1 MASPAMSNVTAGSP
15 GGADASAEQEALV
28 KDSPSDFL
36 TARAPERRSA
46 RLSSALL
53 DYKRPEGLNLVP
65 LGTTWAVDLFVRPHN
80 GVRRELIDLYNIVDS
95 LQRQVQELRSQD
107 LKLFFVWWKVF
118 AAYLEVTFE
127 LTETVLVPWAL
138 NGATAPDGL
147 SDSIRTAGR
156 ENLDMMLQAFKV
168 IQEQLPR
175 RPPDES
181 LAKIIKGL
189 VHIHPL
195 FDFIEAVESVLPEVA
210 DGNHDEKQGR
220 RMEKK
225 VAQHYVKHGD
235 KDMKSVHLQI
245 LARGMTEEVQSAW
258 KRRIPAMLRILYGS
272 QKNAFRITHSRCA
285 DKLAKVE

>member
-1 MASPAMSNVTAGSP
+1 MSNVTTGSP
-15 GGADASAEQEALV
+15 GGAGATAENEALV
-28 KDSPSDFL
+28 KSTQSDFL
-36 TARAPERRSA
+36 TARAPERKSA

-53 DYKRPEGLNLVP
+53 DYKRPDGLNLVP

-95 LQRQVQELRSQD
+95 LQRQVQDLRSQD

-118 AAYLEVTFE
+118 ADYLEVTFE

-138 NGATAPDGL
+138 NGSAAPEGL
-147 SDSIRTAGR
+147 SDSTRAAGR
-156 ENLDMMLQAFKV
+156 ESLGLMLQAFKV
-168 IQEQLPR
+168 ILEQLPR

-195 FDFIEAVESVLPEVA
+195 FDYIEAVESVLPEVA
-210 DGNHDEKQGR
+210 DSNHDEKQGR

-225 VAQHYVKHGD
+225 VAQYYVKHGSQD
-235 KDMKSVHLQI
+235 LKSVQLQI
-245 LARGMTEEVQSAW
+245 LARGMTEEVHSAW
-258 KRRIPAMLRILYGS
+258 KRRIPAMPRILYAS
-272 QKNAFRITHSRCA
+272 QKNAFRITHSRCV